1 MASFRRRAVRSAF
14 VLAAFARAAAAQEPA
29 SPSDATVFIRV
40 IGVVHAEFQRAWK
53 ETVETREIEVATGS
67 GFVVSPAGYVLTND
81 HVVGGEDVTVQR
93 NGMPVRVRVEVKRV
107 EVIFPAD
114 GTRLEARVEAT
125 SPDLDL
131 AVLSVSGSDLPF
143 LPLGD
148 SDALVPGQPV
158 QVVGFPLGRAVEVG
172 RPVTADTVPQP
183 TVSRGSIGALRA
195 GGEGDARYIQTD
207 AAVYPG
213 SSGGPMLDDKGHAI
227 GVIRMR
233 LENRTTVGPGFAIP
247 INRVKDFLEASSL
260 ERVFPASRLRLGSLQ
275 SLDWKRLRFRAP
287 ESFDDSSPSRVS
299 VEWAPPQEVSLIVQR
314 VASPLTL
321 GELEQSLRAG
331 HDFPRLGPIAAAESR
346 PARLGGR
353 PALIG
358 GGQGASPAGPAPEV
372 AYAILDIG
380 KEKVV
385 AAYVGAPTQIA
396 FNRSVLDGWRAS
408 LEADPL
414 ITAEVQAPLAAAL
427 ERVPLGAASH
437 MMMPARWTHEPEA
450 PTPCRGLQAPDA
462 VLRASPEGD
471 FTVSLRAGWWTA
483 AYGQSAEQA
492 LAACGLP
499 RHAERP
505 ASYALRSTRL
515 GVTYAVAGVFVTA
528 GEGLLQLEMV
538 APLAKEPY
546 VRDLFAAWT
555 LAVAGP

>member
-1 MASFRRRAVRSAF
+1 MGSSLSRAVA
-14 VLAAFARAAAAQEPA
+14 VLLLAAFAGAAAAQEPA

-40 IGVVHAEFQRAWK
+40 IGVVHAEYQRAWK

-81 HVVGGEDVTVQR
+81 HVVDGEDVTVQR
-93 NGMPVRVRVEVKRV
+93 NGVPVRVRVEVKRV

-125 SPDLDL
+125 DPDLDL

-148 SDALVPGQPV
+148 SDALVPGQAV

-172 RPVTADTVPQP
+172 RRVTADTVPQP

-213 SSGGPMLDDKGHAI
+213 SSGGPMLDDRGNAI

-233 LENRTTVGPGFAIP
+233 LESRATVGPGFAIP
-247 INRVKDFLEASSL
+247 INRVKDFLEANSL
-260 ERVFPASRLRLGSLQ
+260 ERVFPATRLRLGALQ
-275 SLDWKRLRFRAP
+275 SFDWKRLRFRAP
-287 ESFDDSSPSRVS
+287 DTFDDSSPSRLS
-299 VEWAPPQEVSLIVQR
+299 VEWAPPQEVSLIIQR

-321 GELEQSLRAG
+321 GEVEQSLRAG
-331 HDFPRLGPIAAAESR
+331 HDFPRLGAVSGAESR

-353 PALIG
+353 PALVG
-358 GGQGASPAGPAPEV
+358 GGHGASPAGPAPEV
-372 AYAILDIG
+372 AYAILDVG
-380 KEKVV
+380 KERVV
-385 AAYVGAPTQIA
+385 AAYTGAPSQIA
-396 FNRSVLDGWRAS
+396 FNRSVLDGWLAS

-414 ITAEVQAPLAAAL
+414 ITAEVRAPLAASL
-427 ERVPLGAASH
+427 ERVPLGSAPH
-437 MMMPARWTHEPEA
+437 MMMPVRWTREPDA
-450 PTPCRGLQAPDA
+450 PTPCRGLPTPDA
-462 VLRASPEGD
+462 VLRASPEDD
-471 FTVSLRAGWWTA
+471 FTIGLRAGWWSA
-483 AYGQSAEQA
+483 SYGQSAEQA
-492 LAACGLP
+492 LTACGLP
-499 RHAERP
+499 PDAQRP

-515 GVTYAVAGVFVTA
+515 GVTYAVTGVFLVA

-538 APLAKEPY
+538 APLAKQPF
-546 VRDLFAAWT
+546 VRDLFSAW
-555 LAVAGP
+555 VREISGQ

>member
-1 MASFRRRAVRSAF
+1 MRAAL
-14 VLAAFARAAAAQEPA
+14 VLAACARAAAAQEPA

-40 IGVVHAEFQRAWK
+40 IGVVHAEFERGWK
-53 ETVETREIEVATGS
+53 QEVESREIEVATGS
-67 GFVVSPAGYVLTND
+67 GFVVSPAGYVLTNE

-93 NGMPVRVRVEVKRV
+93 NGMPVRMRVEVTRV

-114 GTRLEARVEAT
+114 GTRLEARVEAANA
-125 SPDLDL
+125 DLDL

-195 GGEGDARYIQTD
+195 GGGGDPRYVQTD

-213 SSGGPMLDDKGHAI
+213 SSGGPMLDDKGHAV

-247 INRVKDFLEASSL
+247 INRVKDFLEANSL
-260 ERVFPASRLRLGSLQ
+260 ERVFPTSRLRLGPLQ
-275 SLDWKRLRFRAP
+275 SFDWKRLRFRAP
-287 ESFDDSSPSRVS
+287 ETFDDASPSRVS

-321 GELEQSLRAG
+321 GEVEQSLRVG
-331 HDFPRLGPIAAAESR
+331 HDFPRLGAVSGAESR
-346 PARLGGR
+346 PTRRGGR
-353 PALIG
+353 PALVG
-358 GGQGASPAGPAPEV
+358 EGQVASPAGPAPEV
-372 AYAILDIG
+372 AYAILDVG

-385 AAYVGAPTQIA
+385 AAYVGAPSQIA
-396 FNRSVLDGWRAS
+396 FNRSVLDGWLAS

-414 ITAEVQAPLAAAL
+414 ITAEVQAPLAVAF
-427 ERVPLGAASH
+427 ERVTLGSAPH
-437 MMMPARWTHEPEA
+437 MTMPARWTREPDA
-450 PTPCRGLQAPDA
+450 PTPCRGLPSPDA
-462 VLRASPEGD
+462 VLQASPEGD

-483 AYGQSAEQA
+483 SYGQSAEQA
-492 LAACGLP
+492 LTACGLP
-499 RHAERP
+499 PDAQRR

-515 GVTYAVAGVFVTA
+515 GVTYAVSGVFVPA

-538 APLAKEPY
+538 APVAKQPF
-546 VRDLFAAWT
+546 VRDLFAAWVG
-555 LAVAGP
+555 AVRGE